1 MLYYNSTKE
10 KIEEKIMRYVYSS
23 IDDALC
29 DEICDKYGLDVE
41 SNDDIHI
48 DEEQREYCLKFEVH
62 VSENW
67 DKFLRLFSTKR
78 YRSLSPDALDNEITY
93 FFYDIADDYD
103 LMYEDYNSI
112 KNDIDGYIEDF
123 ETELEQGEN

>member
-1 MLYYNSTKE
+1 
-10 KIEEKIMRYVYSS
+10 MRYVYSS

-48 DEEQREYCLKFEVH
+48 DEEQRKYCLKFEVY
-62 VSENW
+62 VSERW
-67 DKFLRLFSTKR
+67 DQFLRLFSTKK
-78 YRSLSPDALDNEITY
+78 YRNLSPDALDNEITY

-112 KNDIDGYIEDF
+112 RNDIDDYIEDF
-123 ETELEQGEN
+123 ETELEQERG